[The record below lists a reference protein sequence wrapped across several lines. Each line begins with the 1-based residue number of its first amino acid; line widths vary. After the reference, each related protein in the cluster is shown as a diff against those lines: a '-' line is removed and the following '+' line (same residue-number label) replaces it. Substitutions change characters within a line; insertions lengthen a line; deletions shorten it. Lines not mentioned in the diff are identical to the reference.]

1 MKTIEQIAAELQ
13 GYDPQA
19 LSADRVNEF
28 LARLVEPVTT
38 TEDVSVFDAL
48 DRVLAADVVSPISVP
63 PHDNSAMDGFAFD
76 SALLQSGQPLKLR
89 VAGTAFAGKAWSGTL
104 QADQCLKIM
113 TGAIMPA
120 ALDTVVPLEFVKVEG
135 DVVEIPPGVVKAG
148 DNRRLLGEDLM
159 AGQPALRKGQTLGPA
174 ALGLIASLGLPKVT
188 VFRRIKVAYFSTG
201 DEILTLGEPIREG
214 AVFDSN
220 RYTVFGLLKR
230 MGVDVVDM
238 GVVRDEPQLLEA
250 AFRSAAAQADAII
263 TSGGVSMGEADHT
276 KAMMKQL
283 GDVAFWRIA
292 MRPGRP
298 MAVGRISEA
307 GKSSLLFG
315 LPGNP
320 VAVMVTFLAFVRPA
334 LQRLSGGMATEP
346 VLLQAKSL
354 EPLRK
359 KPGRTEYQRGIVSR
373 ATDGSLTVRITGNQ
387 GSGVL
392 SSMVEANGLIVL
404 HHSQGNVAVG
414 DSVDVMMFSGV
425 V

>member
-238 GVVRDEPQLLEA
+238 GVVRDEPELLEA
-250 AFRSAAAQADAII
+250 AFRRAAQQADAII